1 MTEREEALEEAA
13 KVVDQYTR
21 VSPLHNYG
29 PSGVSRTEKAAMDA
43 AVVIAQDI
51 RALKSSSPPPKGGE
65 RIAALREAMQ
75 AVGLSAWKHAGEDAY
90 SQGMDAGARH
100 QLAACLRAIRYL
112 LPDGKAT
119 SPDEKA
125 ASEHLLTENAR
136 LREALGSI
144 ARNTCCDPCREAALV
159 ARAALSERTD

>member
-13 KVVDQYTR
+13 KVAEDEISEVKDSWHRAY
-21 VSPLHNYG
+21 S
-29 PSGVSRTEKAAMDA
+29 SGAK
-43 AVVIAQDI
+43 VIAARI